1 MPIYS
6 SSSDS
11 EDHHYRRPTPAAS
24 RRPHFGYGGGRPM
37 HMHARLGG
45 GYVADILLWRNKNL
59 SAAILVGFTFIWFL
73 FEVMEYTFVSLLCHI
88 SILAMAL
95 LFLWSTGAAFVDW
108 NPPNY
113 RAFTVPEST
122 IRWLLGRL
130 NYFLWKFCEISS
142 GQNIRT
148 FFLVITVLWILSV
161 IGNYFSSLNLLYIG
175 FVCLA
180 TLPAMYERYQ
190 NEVDYLAS
198 KGNQDM
204 KKLYDRF
211 DAQVLDKIPRKP
223 AMKERRRF

>member
-1 MPIYS
+1 
-6 SSSDS
+6 
-11 EDHHYRRPTPAAS
+11 
-24 RRPHFGYGGGRPM
+24 
-37 HMHARLGG
+37 
-45 GYVADILLWRNKNL
+45 
-59 SAAILVGFTFIWFL
+59 
-73 FEVMEYTFVSLLCHI
+73 
-88 SILAMAL
+88 MAL

-148 FFLVITVLWILSV
+148 FFLVRTIYTFVH
-161 IGNYFSSLNLLYIG
+161 FSFRLFHSS